1 MNKIM
6 GRCYYCRLDC
16 FDFETLVITT
26 IGLKRKIRRIFHL
39 SCGMEAIKKYGIGGI
54 DDK

>member
-16 FDFETLVITT
+16 FDFETLVLTT
-26 IGLKRKIRRIFHL
+26 LNKKVRRIFHL
-39 SCGMEAIKKYGIGGI
+39 SCGMEAIEKYGIG
-54 DDK
+54 KKE